1 MKFLIYVIVVGYKIK
16 DVFFIAIINR
26 LVIRGRYH
34 YFASICK
41 GKSKEKFGIRKRIYN
56 KEILEEFY
64 NFHGLARYRIQSDI
78 PDLLDKPME
87 EILRGF
93 NDIDIG
99 KVEEIYRYRLRNPL
113 NPYI

>member
-1 MKFLIYVIVVGYKIK
+1 MIVVGYKIK
-16 DVFFIAIINR
+16 DVFFIATINR

-41 GKSKEKFGIRKRIYN
+41 GKFGIRKRIYN

-64 NFHGLARYRIQSDI
+64 NLHGLARYRRLSDI
-78 PDLLDKPME
+78 PNLLDKPME
-87 EILRGF
+87 EILREFSSG
-93 NDIDIG
+93 DIDIG

>member
-1 MKFLIYVIVVGYKIK
+1 MKFLIYVIVVGYKIN
-16 DVFFIAIINR
+16 DVYFIATLNR

-41 GKSKEKFGIRKRIYN
+41 GKFGIRKRIYN

-64 NFHGLARYRIQSDI
+64 NLHGLARYRSQLDI

-93 NDIDIG
+93 NDIDLG
-99 KVEEIYRYRLRNPL
+99 KVEEVYRYRLRNP
-113 NPYI
+113 

>member
-1 MKFLIYVIVVGYKIK
+1 MIVVGYKIK

-26 LVIRGRYH
+26 LIIRGRYH

-41 GKSKEKFGIRKRIYN
+41 GKFGIRKRIHN

-64 NFHGLARYRIQSDI
+64 NLHGLARYRSLSDI

>member
-1 MKFLIYVIVVGYKIK
+1 MIVVGYKIN
-16 DVFFIAIINR
+16 DVFFITTLNR

-34 YFASICK
+34 YLASICK
-41 GKSKEKFGIRKRIYN
+41 GKPGIRKRIYN

-64 NFHGLARYRIQSDI
+64 NFHGLARYRSQSDI

-93 NDIDIG
+93 NDIVVG
-99 KVEEIYRYRLRNPL
+99 KVEEIYRYRLRNP
-113 NPYI
+113 

>member
-1 MKFLIYVIVVGYKIK
+1 MIVVGYKIK
-16 DVFFIAIINR
+16 DIFFIATLNR

-41 GKSKEKFGIRKRIYN
+41 GKPGIRKRIYN
-56 KEILEEFY
+56 NEILEELY
-64 NFHGLARYRIQSDI
+64 NFHGLARYRRLSDI

-87 EILRGF
+87 EILREF

>member
-1 MKFLIYVIVVGYKIK
+1 MIVVGYKIK

-41 GKSKEKFGIRKRIYN
+41 GKFGIRKRIYN

-64 NFHGLARYRIQSDI
+64 NLHGLARYRSQLDI

-93 NDIDIG
+93 NDIDLG
-99 KVEEIYRYRLRNPL
+99 KVEEIYRYLLRNP
-113 NPYI
+113 

>member
-1 MKFLIYVIVVGYKIK
+1 MIVVGYKIK
-16 DVFFIAIINR
+16 EVFFIATLNR

-41 GKSKEKFGIRKRIYN
+41 GKFGIRKRIYN

-64 NFHGLARYRIQSDI
+64 NLHGLARYRSQSDI

-99 KVEEIYRYRLRNPL
+99 KVEEIYRYRLRNP
-113 NPYI
+113 

>member
-1 MKFLIYVIVVGYKIK
+1 VY
-16 DVFFIAIINR
+16 FIATLNR

-41 GKSKEKFGIRKRIYN
+41 GKFGIRKRIYN

-64 NFHGLARYRIQSDI
+64 NLHGLARYRSILDI
-78 PDLLDKPME
+78 PDLLDKPMK
-87 EILRGF
+87 EILREF

>member
-1 MKFLIYVIVVGYKIK
+1 MIVVGYKIN
-16 DVFFIAIINR
+16 DVYFIATLNR

-41 GKSKEKFGIRKRIYN
+41 GKFGIRKRIYN

-64 NFHGLARYRIQSDI
+64 NLHGLARYRSQLDI

-93 NDIDIG
+93 NDIDLG
-99 KVEEIYRYRLRNPL
+99 KVEEVYRYRLRNP
-113 NPYI
+113 